1 MCRSSDILL
10 PTPGTVNRLLGSL
23 IFLATIVHLFIFPQL
38 PGMLPNV
45 RRYGSVA
52 LYRGGTCFCRHTV
65 VQGYTLW
72 LQNYRVGKNRD
83 AMSGSPAG
91 GGGGLCRRL
100 RNCPFSQGVVA
111 AQKAMTYTALLGIGG
126 LILFIGLVYWTLLMY
141 CNMLFSR
148 WLKSSGYRYA
158 VNNLDMN

>member
-1 MCRSSDILL
+1 MWAAID
-10 PTPGTVNRLLGSL
+10 
-23 IFLATIVHLFIFPQL
+23 
-38 PGMLPNV
+38 PNV

-126 LILFIGLVYWTLLMY
+126 LVLFIGYYIGFCLCIETCFLEDCKRAVVIVMLLII
-141 CNMLFSR
+141 LI
-148 WLKSSGYRYA
+148 
-158 VNNLDMN
+158 